1 MRFAR
6 CEPVRLHGVG
16 GELGDVEAEHLILR
30 ERIIVER
37 VPRVSGLAQIALVE
51 RRRIHDDRAA
61 DSQIA
66 QLDGEGGGIHR
77 DEHVDRV
84 AGGHHVGAAEMDLE
98 CRDAERRAGRAR
110 ISAGKSGN
118 VEKSLPAS
126 AVSSVNWLPVTCI
139 PSPESPANRMTTESR
154 VSRCRREIAEVTM
167 TLIYTTFRSTN
178 HTFAGRS
185 ASRRMYQANQALP

>member
-1 MRFAR
+1 MLRHLRRLAKRVTGVERGHVGPRDRGFLGELPVQPLDRRSALAPVHPEQQSQRPHVAAQMRFAR
-6 CEPVRLHGVG
+6 CEPVRFHGVG
-16 GELGDVEAEHLILR
+16 GELGDVEPEHLILR

-84 AGGHHVGAAEMDLE
+84 AGVITSVPPKWIWNAETPNVVPVG
-98 CRDAERRAGRAR
+98 AR

-118 VEKSLPAS
+118 VE
-126 AVSSVNWLPVTCI
+126 N
-139 PSPESPANRMTTESR
+139 
-154 VSRCRREIAEVTM
+154 RCRRAP
-167 TLIYTTFRSTN
+167 
-178 HTFAGRS
+178 
-185 ASRRMYQANQALP
+185 SRA